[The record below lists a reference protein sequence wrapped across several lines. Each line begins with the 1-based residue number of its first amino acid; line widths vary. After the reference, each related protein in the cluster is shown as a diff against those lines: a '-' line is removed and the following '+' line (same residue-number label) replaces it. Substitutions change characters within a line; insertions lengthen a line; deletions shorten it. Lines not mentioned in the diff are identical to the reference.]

1 MEGATAG
8 TSHEARGIPS
18 VVSSPEDH
26 DPEDHREQVLCEAYE
41 KSNFLIITRLRRAG
55 LMDQAE
61 DIAHE
66 AWVRVWRDER
76 FDSGRD
82 PLPYVWTIAR
92 NLATDLLRRRGREVP
107 LEVLGDVVAA
117 EGDDM
122 TVWCEEIDPAIAA
135 VRSPQGRQVLMMQRG
150 GREDDEIASHL
161 GVSKNQVSVQRHRAL
176 REVRRHVRRGEG
188 SGGE

>member
-8 TSHEARGIPS
+8 ILHEARGIPS
-18 VVSSPEDH
+18 VVRSPEDH
-26 DPEDHREQVLCEAYE
+26 DPEAHREHVLREAYG

-66 AWVRVWRDER
+66 AWVRAWRDER
-76 FDSGRD
+76 FDAGRD

-117 EGDDM
+117 EDDDM